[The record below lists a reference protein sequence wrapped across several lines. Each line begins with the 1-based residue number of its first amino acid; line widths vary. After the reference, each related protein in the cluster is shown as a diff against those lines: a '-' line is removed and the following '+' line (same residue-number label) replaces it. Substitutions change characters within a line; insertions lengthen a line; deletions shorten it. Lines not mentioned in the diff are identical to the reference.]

1 MAHMIDTTTGQAAI
15 AYVGAT
21 PWHGLGAKM
30 SDEATMQEWAQAAG
44 LGYTVE
50 RETVQYMQ
58 GGELRAYDDRH
69 VLFRND
75 TGKPLSVVSKD
86 YKIVQPAEVMD
97 FFEKLTEIGGFM
109 METAG
114 ALSDGKRIWALAKV
128 SEGAPIF
135 GSDLVKP
142 YVLLSTSY
150 DATMATVGKLTAIR
164 VVCNNT
170 LTAAVNGSKTE
181 IRMPHTEK
189 FNADEMRLQLGIFEN
204 SFDKWL
210 IQTRKLA
217 EREIDLDQAGKLTAE
232 LIAPTLRAAAP
243 GVVVDVKEAKGYKR
257 IMELFDGAAVGSDM
271 AGHTMWGFVN
281 AVTQWVDHERGRTG
295 ASRLNAAWF
304 GDGDRLKS
312 KAYELAAAE

>member
-1 MAHMIDTTTGQAAI
+1 MAHMIDTTTGTAAI
-15 AYVGAT
+15 AYVGQT

-30 SDEATMQEWAQAAG
+30 SDEATIEEWAQAAG

-58 GGELRAYDDRH
+58 GGKLRAYDDRH

-86 YKIVQPAEVMD
+86 YQIVQPAEVMG
-97 FFEKLTEIGGFM
+97 FFEKLTEIGGFE

-128 SEGAPIF
+128 SDGAPIF
-135 GSDLVKP
+135 GSDIVKP

-170 LTAAVNGSKTE
+170 LTAAINGAKTE
-181 IRMPHTEK
+181 IRLPHTTK
-189 FNADEMRLQLGIFEN
+189 FDPEAMRLELGIFGNQFE
-204 SFDKWL
+204 KWL

-217 EREIDLDQAGKLTAE
+217 EQEIDLDTAGKLTAE
-232 LIAPTLRAAAP
+232 LIAPTMRSAVP
-243 GVVVDVKEAKGYKR
+243 GAVVDVKQAKGYKR
-257 IMELFDGAAVGSDM
+257 IMELFDGAAIGSDM
-271 AGHTMWGFVN
+271 AGHTKWGWIN
-281 AVTQWVDHERGRTG
+281 AVTQMVDHERGRGG

-312 KAYELAAAE
+312 KAYELAAA